1 MSTNLS
7 FRVLP
12 RYPARVSAT
21 NGLTTTIEDGADVV
35 IVPDFG
41 ALIPVPAVTN
51 PTATYFMAWDS
62 TIDYYQSISFQNFAD
77 NLADQVLQGPLLAL
91 STLTMAANKGIYFD
105 STTTA
110 ATFDLSSYMR
120 GLLASA
126 DVTALKTSLSLQNVN
141 NTSDANKPVSTATQT
156 ALNLKAD
163 LASPALSGTPT
174 APTAAV
180 STNTTQV
187 ATTAFVLG
195 QNASQA
201 QQEAASSNTV
211 FVTPGRQAFHP
222 SAAKGFAC
230 ITQAAGTYTLQSGS
244 NNVASITKNGT
255 GDVTV
260 NWSTSFSSGFYA
272 PVVTP
277 MEGGNFTASIQ
288 ATAAG
293 SVRVTM
299 RNGSTG
305 AAVDFGFS
313 VVAFG
318 DL

>member
-1 MSTNLS
+1 MTNLS

-12 RYPARVSAT
+12 RFPARVLAS
-21 NGLTTTIEDGADVV
+21 NGLTTEVQNGVDVV
-35 IVPDFG
+35 VVPDYG
-41 ALIPVPAVTN
+41 SLIPVPSVTN

-62 TIDYYQSISFQNFAD
+62 SIDYYQSISFQNFAD
-77 NLADQVLQGPLLAL
+77 NLADQVLVGSLLAL
-91 STLTMAANKGIYFD
+91 SNLTMAANKGIYFD

-126 DVTALKTSLSLQNVN
+126 DVTAFKTSLSLNNVD
-141 NTSDANKPVSTATQT
+141 NTSDANKPVSTPQQT
-156 ALNLKAD
+156 ALNLKAN
-163 LASPALSGTPT
+163 LASPTFTGTP
-174 APTAAV
+174 AGPTATAN
-180 STNTTQV
+180 TNTTQF

-195 QNASQA
+195 QAATQA
-201 QQEAASSNTV
+201 LQEAASSNVV

-230 ITQAAGTYTLQSGS
+230 VTQSAGTYTLQAGS

-260 NWSTSFSSGFYA
+260 TWSTSFSSAFYA
-272 PVVTP
+272 PVATAI
-277 MEGGNFTASIQ
+277 EGGTFVLSFQTV
-288 ATAAG
+288 AAG
-293 SVRVTM
+293 SVRVLI
-299 RNGSTG
+299 RNGTTGTST
-305 AAVDFGFS
+305 DIGFA